1 VYSLLS
7 VTLCHFDGYD
17 VVRPLILG
25 KLSGDEK
32 DNDDVVCF
40 GRKVGHI
47 PSEVRA
53 HVDYTGVFLL
63 SDSHLLSAAFPPLK
77 RT

>member
-1 VYSLLS
+1 
-7 VTLCHFDGYD
+7 
-17 VVRPLILG
+17 VRPLILG

-32 DNDDVVCF
+32 DDNDVCF

-47 PSEVRA
+47 PTQVRA

-63 SDSHLLSAAFPPLK
+63 SESHLLSAAFPPLK